1 MRISGLASGI
11 DTETM
16 IKQLMDAE
24 RIPLNKFKQQKQTL
38 EWKRDAFRELN
49 TSLLS
54 FKDKLNSMKYTT
66 NYRARTLL
74 SSDETKVSAKVS
86 SGATLSTY
94 SISNVDKLASSA
106 SLVSGK
112 MQTKKTE
119 EAFDPKKK
127 LSEQLDNFPEEG
139 MKFTIKTH
147 TLKGEKDQEFTVTKD
162 DTLQTVMNRVNES
175 DLGVTMFYDSFTNKV
190 SITRNETGKFNTAKV
205 EYEGEISPDIEILD
219 DPDNFMSN
227 ILGFGNS
234 NGGED
239 SEKPTYIDGQNA
251 IFTVNGLQTERPS
264 NTFVMN
270 GVTFTLKETFDEA
283 VSFTVGNDTEAVMDN
298 IKGFVTQYNE
308 LIEQINGK
316 LNEQVNRSY
325 QPLTDEEKES
335 LSEKQIEKWEDLA
348 KSGLLKRDPILMN
361 VLSTMRMDFSSK
373 VETGGEFQ
381 MLSSIG
387 ITTTRDYLSGGKLE
401 INEEKLREAIEKDPD
416 AVERLFR
423 NSGEGAEKGLVHRL
437 SDTVDVA
444 IEKIR
449 NQAGR
454 ATSTN
459 QQFSIGKQMIDIDKS
474 IERFEAKLEMTER
487 RYWNQFTAMERAI
500 QRANEQANYLM
511 SQFMSQ

>member
-24 RIPLNKFKQQKQTL
+24 RIPLNKYKQQKQTL

-94 SISNVDKLASSA
+94 SISNVTQLASAA
-106 SLVSGK
+106 SKVSGE
-112 MQTKKTE
+112 MEKTSTN
-119 EAFDPKKK
+119 EALDPKKK
-127 LSEQLDNFPEEG
+127 LSEQFDSSIVGNTFEI
-139 MKFTIKTH
+139 TTY
-147 TLKGEKDQEFTVTKD
+147 TAKGEVTETFEIKEN

-175 DLGVTMFYDSFTNKV
+175 GLGVTMFYDSFKGKM
-190 SITRNETGKFNTAKV
+190 SITRNETGKFNSVMDGNGKMI
-205 EYEGEISPDIEILD
+205 GHDIEIMD
-219 DPDNFMSN
+219 VSGNFMN
-227 ILGFGNS
+227 GILGFDESKGS
-234 NGGED
+234 
-239 SEKPTYIDGQNA
+239 TYIDGQNA
-251 IFTVNGLQTERPS
+251 IFTVNGLQTERSS
-264 NTFVMN
+264 NTFDMN
-270 GVTFTLKETFDEA
+270 GVTFTLKETFDAA

-298 IKGFVTQYNE
+298 IKEFVTQYNE

-325 QPLTDEEKES
+325 QPLTDEEKEE
-335 LSEKQIEKWEDLA
+335 LSEKQIEKWEGLA
-348 KSGLLKRDPILMN
+348 KSGLLRRDPILMN
-361 VLSTMRMDFSSK
+361 VLSSMRMDFSSK

-401 INEEKLREAIEKDPD
+401 INEEKLREALDKDPD

-423 NSGEGAEKGLVHRL
+423 NSGEDGEKGLVHRL
-437 SDTVDVA
+437 ADTVDVA

-449 NQAGR
+449 DQAGR

-474 IERFEAKLEMTER
+474 IERFETKLEMTER

-500 QRANEQANYLM
+500 QRANEQSNYLM
-511 SQFMSQ
+511 SQFMS